1 MEQTPWLWNVAA
13 AKLLFRNY
21 QRQTGDFASSRYD
34 RGRKYSSWSSD
45 FMIKEMRNSQ
55 HVCRAILRCIWPFTL
70 SLEVICTVTAG
81 AGHFDARVITLPPE
95 IAVLS
100 VPRRHHLGISQKLT
114 SWILSRCSRQVPW
127 RLNLINLSL
136 GVTEC
141 IFLTACDLLLK

>member
-1 MEQTPWLWNVAA
+1 MEWTPWLWSAA
-13 AKLLFRNY
+13 AAGKLCRKYL
-21 QRQTGDFASSRYD
+21 RQTGDFASSRYD

-45 FMIKEMRNSQ
+45 FMRKEMRNSH
-55 HVCRAILRCIWPFTL
+55 HVLRAVLRCIWPFSL
-70 SLEVICTVTAG
+70 SLEVICTVTTG
-81 AGHFDARVITLPPE
+81 AGHFNAQVITLPPE

-114 SWILSRCSRQVPW
+114 SWILSRYSRQVPW
-127 RLNLINLSL
+127 RLNVINLSL